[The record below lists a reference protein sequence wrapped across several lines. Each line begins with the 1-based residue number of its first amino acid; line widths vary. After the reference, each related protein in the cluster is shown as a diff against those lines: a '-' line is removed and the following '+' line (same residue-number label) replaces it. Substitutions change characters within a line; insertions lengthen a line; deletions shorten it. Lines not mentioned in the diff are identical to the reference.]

1 MSTSYGSSPLLGQA
15 SSGWTES
22 SSALRILNVG
32 IRNTLGVAHESA
44 FTQTNPPAVSGVNR
58 TTSRLGPVPKIGVLS
73 GSVAFTRG
81 SGQVGGPGE
90 LYDPDP
96 NNSGSKATDPESGAQ
111 VVVLGVFI
119 NSALGSNP
127 YENIPAAASGRLPYV
142 SGFGSYANGL
152 YETYKLTGVAN
163 VKVTYASGVKLY
175 ASKNGYLTA
184 ESEDLALVEGAEKT
198 LVGVCLIAPDSAH
211 DELVYDQRV

>member
-1 MSTSYGSSPLLGQA
+1 MSTYGSSPLLGQA
-15 SSGWTES
+15 SGGWTES

-44 FTQTNPPAVSGVNR
+44 FTQTNPPVVSLAAKKS
-58 TTSRLGPVPKIGVLS
+58 TKLSTVPKAGILS

-81 SGQVGGPGE
+81 DGQVGGPTAGASGE
-90 LYDPDP
+90 
-96 NNSGSKATDPESGAQ
+96 A
-111 VVVLGVFI
+111 VLGVFI

-127 YENIPAAASGRLPYV
+127 YENLPAAASGRLTYV

-152 YETYKLTGVAN
+152 YETQDLDSAADL
-163 VKVTYASGVKLY
+163 TYASGQKLY
-175 ASKNGYLTA
+175 ASKNGYLTHVA
-184 ESEDLALVEGAEKT
+184 ADAHADALVVGIC
-198 LVGVCLIAPDSAH
+198 LVAPDSAN

>member
-15 SSGWTES
+15 SGGWTES

-44 FTQTNPPAVSGVNR
+44 FTQTNPPVAALNVEAKK
-58 TTSRLGPVPKIGVLS
+58 TSRVPAGKIGVLS

-81 SGQVGGPGE
+81 AGHVGGPGE
-90 LYDPDP
+90 VYD
-96 NNSGSKATDPESGAQ
+96 TDPTTGGVQGPDQQAEVS
-111 VVVLGVFI
+111 VVGVFI

-127 YENIPAAASGRLPYV
+127 YENIPAMASGRLPYV

-152 YETYKLTGVAN
+152 YETKLLGSTAGTV
-163 VKVTYASGVKLY
+163 VYGSGKKLY
-175 ASKNGYLTA
+175 ASKNGYLTCVIA
-184 ESEDLALVEGAEKT
+184 DAHADTTV
-198 LVGVCLIAPDSAH
+198 VGVCLVAPDSAH
-211 DELVYDQRV
+211 AELVYDQRV

>member
-44 FTQTNPPAVSGVNR
+44 FTQTNPPNAQLAGVGYK
-58 TTSRLGPVPKIGVLS
+58 TSCLGPVPKIGVLS
-73 GSVAFTRG
+73 GSVAFTCG
-81 SGQVGGPGE
+81 VGQIGGPLAEADANASVDGVQSE
-90 LYDPDP
+90 Y
-96 NNSGSKATDPESGAQ
+96 GYVKT
-111 VVVLGVFI
+111 VLGVFI

-127 YENIPAAASGRLPYV
+127 YENIPGAASGRLPYV

-152 YETYKLTGVAN
+152 YETFKQTGNAS
-163 VKVTYASGVKLY
+163 VKVSYASGMKLY
-175 ASKNGYLTA
+175 ASVNGYLTA
-184 ESEDLALVEGAEKT
+184 EADSAAHAEGAAAT
-198 LVGVCLIAPDSAH
+198 VVGVCLIAPDSAH

>member
-44 FTQTNPPAVSGVNR
+44 FTQTNPPVAALVGR
-58 TTSRLGPVPKIGVLS
+58 KTSRLGTVPKIGVLS
-73 GSVAFTRG
+73 GSVAFTCG
-81 SGQVGGPGE
+81 VGQVGGPE
-90 LYDPDP
+90 AEFDTKPLVT
-96 NNSGSKATDPESGAQ
+96 GSQKENGYVKT
-111 VVVLGVFI
+111 VLGVFI

-152 YETYKLTGVAN
+152 YETYLLTGSNATAEVS
-163 VKVTYASGVKLY
+163 YASGVKLY

-184 ESEDLALVEGAEKT
+184 ESDDAALAEGSEKT